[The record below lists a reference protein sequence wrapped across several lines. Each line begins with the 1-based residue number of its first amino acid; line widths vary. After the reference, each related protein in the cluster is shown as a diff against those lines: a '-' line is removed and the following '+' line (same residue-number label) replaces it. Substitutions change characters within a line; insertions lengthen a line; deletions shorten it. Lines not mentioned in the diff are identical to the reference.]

1 MKPPCDVLNVSYI
14 ELKEVQVRIYEF
26 NKSKVINFILYAHVV
41 YTKF

>member
-14 ELKEVQVRIYEF
+14 ELKVQVRIYEF